1 MPNQAVG
8 ERLVLCPLEPLVAGG
23 SAEAL
28 ERHLSQ
34 LYRSGYRSLVVD
46 VSNVPAID
54 SAGIRALVRAHT
66 TARLMNGTLRIAGAG
81 PEVRRVMEL
90 TNLTDVFDMGEP
102 ENDASGAA
110 LASRATRIIAS
121 AMLVTA
127 LSTAIVWAGSSA
139 WRRRKRA

>member
-1 MPNQAVG
+1 MPNTTIG
-8 ERLVLCPLEPLVAGG
+8 ERLVLCPLEPVVAGG

-28 ERHLSQ
+28 ERHLCQ
-34 LYRSGYRSLVVD
+34 LYRSGYRTLVVD

-81 PEVRRVMEL
+81 PEVLRVMEL
-90 TNLTDVFDMGEP
+90 TNLTDVFDMEDDSEAP
-102 ENDASGAA
+102 
-110 LASRATRIIAS
+110 SRATRAIAGT
-121 AMLVTA
+121 MLATA
-127 LSTAIVWAGSSA
+127 LGTAIVWAGSSV